1 MEAAMASV
9 KPIPDG
15 YHSITPY
22 LIVADGAGAIAFYQ
36 QAFEAK
42 VRMRLAPPDGKIG
55 HAELRIGDSL
65 IMLADEAPQMGA
77 LAPPTV
83 GGSPVGLHLYVE
95 DVDAVVARAVA
106 AGATVTRPVA
116 DQFYGDRLG
125 TIEDPFGHRWHVST
139 HIEDVAPEEIGR
151 RAAALHGKAP

>member
-1 MEAAMASV
+1 MAV

-42 VRMRLAPPDGKIG
+42 VRMRLPRPDGRIA

-77 LAPPTV
+77 LAPSTV
-83 GGSPVGLHLYVE
+83 GGTPVSLHLYIE

-106 AGATVTRPVA
+106 AGGKLRHPVE
-116 DQFYGDRLG
+116 DKFYGDRLG
-125 TIEDPFGHRWHVST
+125 TIEDPFGHRWHIST
-139 HIEDVAPEEIGR
+139 HIEEVAPEEIGR
-151 RAAALHGKAP
+151 RAAAVEKPAEKAG